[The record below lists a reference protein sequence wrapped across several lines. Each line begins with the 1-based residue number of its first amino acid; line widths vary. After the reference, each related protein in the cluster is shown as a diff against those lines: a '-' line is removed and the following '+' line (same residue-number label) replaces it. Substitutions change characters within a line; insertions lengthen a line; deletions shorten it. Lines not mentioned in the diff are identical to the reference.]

1 MRENESSSSNRCLL
15 MFTEYLIGVYRC
27 LRNALCFFRHE
38 ASSRVES
45 AVWSPRGRENESSSS
60 NRCLLMFTEYLIIS
74 NRCLQVFTECT
85 STESKSST
93 RLFKFSNFR
102 DQYLLWRLLNG
113 TIKIVLIKLTL
124 GDADYVEQFARL
136 YGPYLLTL
144 GWFWSFYVRRIR
156 SGVVYYWP
164 PFLLFLS

>member
-1 MRENESSSSNRCLL
+1 
-15 MFTEYLIGVYRC
+15 MFINVY
-27 LRNALCFFRHE
+27 
-38 ASSRVES
+38 
-45 AVWSPRGRENESSSS
+45 G
-60 NRCLLMFTEYLIIS
+60 IS
-74 NRCLQVFTECT
+74 NRCLQVFTECVVFFPAWSLLPGRISSLIAAGERMVFIAFIDPHFCFFSLKNLLQFWGSGRQGGERMVFIAFILDT

-156 SGVVYYWP
+156 SGVISYWP
-164 PFLLFLS
+164 PFLLFFS